1 MMYYIT
7 CELNSYSD
15 SIIRYADMA
24 ELADAHGSG
33 PCECKFMQVQV
44 LLSAAYLYVGLDASL
59 MKRKS
64 LDFKAFFMYIL

>member
-1 MMYYIT
+1 MYYIT
-7 CELNSYSD
+7 CELNSCSD
-15 SIIRYADMA
+15 SIIKYADMA

-44 LLSAAYLYVGLDASL
+44 LLSAAYLYVGVDTSL

-64 LDFKAFFMYIL
+64 LDFKAFFMCIL